1 MVQKGDA
8 GDVDDFFAFLQGQLR
23 MEALN
28 EGCGDLM
35 LPPTGASIWP
45 EVSAWTQPNIS
56 SGKWTPYHVCLS
68 PQERFLLQ
76 QVHAEDKWDAWQR
89 WVAMFIFR
97 GHGRQDVFTEV
108 QKPLMAQDGF
118 WRSPTE
124 AFAPEGGMEAAL
136 VAYRKNKR
144 KPLLCGAYRQIP
156 PRTLE
161 DDDWNLVRSIAQRTQ
176 KLLALAE
183 EICPILRDEELSPA
197 QKELATR
204 DKVMA
209 VPGFDRTWAKLV
221 VVGIDLAYPELRL
234 LERQCPVG
242 VGAAPS
248 LRWLM
253 GDGGQ
258 SEEQLPKLLQV
269 MNSSCSAS
277 ALDFWQ
283 TLRDQE
289 ALLTAK
295 WQHAPLLARALL
307 TNDRQTS
314 AAILQV
320 QLCEYRQFRQKHPV
334 GGTPAATEIEA
345 KVALAVVNRRIRCET
360 EPGLGSASAK
370 SGHGEASVGS
380 RHGVQRGLCA
390 CCLARNC
397 PFRKMGLETT
407 SAAPMDNL
415 AKHHAA
421 VEETSKRKRLW
432 RKTPPAE
439 EQQPTKRRRVTKT
452 IQARVAPVGDL
463 AGDLRIRAQAQV
475 DEDPVELSAT
485 AYPAFIIISGIPRI
499 PCNQNSCA

>member
-1 MVQKGDA
+1 MAQKGDA
-8 GDVDDFFAFLQGQLR
+8 GDVGDFFAFLQGQLR

-56 SGKWTPYHVCLS
+56 SGKWVPYHVCLS
-68 PQERFLLQ
+68 EQERFLLQ

-183 EICPILRDEELSPA
+183 EIYPILRDEELSPA
-197 QKELATR
+197 QKELAIR

-307 TNDRQTS
+307 TNDRQMS

-345 KVALAVVNRRIRCET
+345 KVALAVVNRRIRCKR

-380 RHGVQRGLCA
+380 RHG
-390 CCLARNC
+390 
-397 PFRKMGLETT
+397 ET
-407 SAAPMDNL
+407 SA
-415 AKHHAA
+415 
-421 VEETSKRKRLW
+421 RKRLR

-439 EQQPTKRRRVTKT
+439 KQPPAETQSPAEKQPTKRRRVTKT